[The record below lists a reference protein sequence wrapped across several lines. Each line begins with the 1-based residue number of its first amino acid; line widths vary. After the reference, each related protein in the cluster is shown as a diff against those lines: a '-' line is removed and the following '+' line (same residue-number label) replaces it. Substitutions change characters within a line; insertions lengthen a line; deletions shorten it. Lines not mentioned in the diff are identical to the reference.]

1 MGMTFAWAGSD
12 SSGRVLPLTA
22 EVNKADTLR
31 LVLPANSM
39 TAFAAQTVRLQAH
52 MLGNPAVRAEA
63 QTAFVVALKDL
74 VPLISG
80 GGMDATQ
87 DTQVRLA
94 QCGGGAIRCPLRG
107 ARHVWCPRG
116 AIEGVYLGHICDL
129 VCPQGAHLVSVGGG
143 FGVYLGHTCWSFG
156 VE

>member
-94 QCGGGAIRCPLRG
+94 KWRGGGGFGVLCEER
-107 ARHVWCPRG
+107 VWCPQG
-116 AIEGVYLGHICDL
+116 AIEGVYLGRICDS
-129 VCPQGAHLVSVGGG
+129 VSAGGT
-143 FGVYLGHTCWSFG
+143 FSVYRG
-156 VE
+156 